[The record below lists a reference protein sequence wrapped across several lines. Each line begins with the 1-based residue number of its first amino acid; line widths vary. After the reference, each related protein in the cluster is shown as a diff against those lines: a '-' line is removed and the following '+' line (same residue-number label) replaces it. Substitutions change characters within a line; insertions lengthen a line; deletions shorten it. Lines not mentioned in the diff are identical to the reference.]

1 MFGQTFNHGTLRK
14 YVVLFGTIFNNVI
27 IERDNAA
34 GVVQQTMKVPLSYGP
49 KEKFLA
55 RLEGDP
61 TLENQAAI
69 VLPRMSF
76 EMTGFTY
83 DPSRKTNTLNKIY
96 TQASADK
103 SVASYQYSPVP
114 YNIEFTMSIMVKNA
128 EDGTR
133 IIEQILPYFTPHWTA
148 SVELIPEMN
157 AVYDIPLV
165 IDSISQEDSYAGA
178 FEQRRAIIW
187 TLTFT
192 MKAYIF
198 GPTKTSKIIKYSEIN
213 FKIPRSN
220 DPIANT
226 ALANTVT
233 IEVTPGLTAGGLPTS
248 NAAASIGVPNIIA
261 TDNYGF
267 ITDFTENL

>member
-1 MFGQTFNHGTLRK
+1 MFGQTFSHGTLRK
-14 YVVLFGTIFNNVI
+14 YVVLFGTIFNNII
-27 IERDNAA
+27 IERDNTA

-49 KEKFLA
+49 KEKFLS

-76 EMTGFTY
+76 EMSGFTY
-83 DPSRKTNTLNKIY
+83 DPSRKINALNKIY

-103 SVASYQYSPVP
+103 TVASYQYAPVP
-114 YNIEFTMSIMVKNA
+114 YNIAFTLSIMVKNA

-148 SVELIPEMN
+148 SVELIPELD

-165 IDSISQEDSYAGA
+165 IDSISQEDSYEGS

-187 TLTFT
+187 TLNFT
-192 MKAYIF
+192 MKAYVF

-213 FKIPRSN
+213 FKIPRSG

-233 IEVTPGLTAGGLPTS
+233 IEVTPGLTANGLPTS
-248 NAAASIGVPNIIA
+248 NAALSIGVPNIIA

>member
-1 MFGQTFNHGTLRK
+1 MFGQTFYHGTLRK
-14 YVVLFGTIFNNVI
+14 YVVLFGTIFNNII

-34 GVVQQTMKVPLSYGP
+34 GIVQQTMKVPLSYGP

-76 EMTGFTY
+76 EMSGFTY
-83 DPSRKTNTLNKIY
+83 DASRKTNTLNKISQPA
-96 TQASADK
+96 TDK
-103 SVASYQYSPVP
+103 SLASYQYAPVP
-114 YNIEFTMSIMVKNA
+114 YNIQFTMSIMVKNA

-192 MKAYIF
+192 MKAYVF
-198 GPTKTSKIIKYSEIN
+198 GPTKTSKVIKYSEIN
-213 FKIPRSN
+213 FKIPKSG

-226 ALANTVT
+226 ALANTIT
-233 IEVTPGLTAGGLPTS
+233 IEVTPGLTANGMPTS
-248 NAAASIGVPNIIA
+248 NAAASIGVANIVA

>member
-1 MFGQTFNHGTLRK
+1 MFGQTFYHGTLRK
-14 YVVLFGTIFNNVI
+14 YVVLFGTIFNNII
-27 IERDNAA
+27 IERDNTA

-76 EMTGFTY
+76 EMSGFTY
-83 DPSRKTNTLNKIY
+83 DASRKTNTLNKISQPA
-96 TQASADK
+96 TDK
-103 SVASYQYSPVP
+103 SLASYQYAPVP
-114 YNIEFTMSIMVKNA
+114 YNIQFTMSIMVKNA

-165 IDSISQEDSYAGA
+165 IDSISQDDSYAGA

-192 MKAYIF
+192 MKAYVF
-198 GPTKTSKIIKYSEIN
+198 GPTKTSKIIKYSETN
-213 FKIPRSN
+213 LRVPKN
-220 DPIANT
+220 DPIVNIS
-226 ALANTVT
+226 LANTPA

>member
-1 MFGQTFNHGTLRK
+1 MFGQTFSHGTLRK
-14 YVVLFGTIFNNVI
+14 YVVLFGTIFNNII
-27 IERDNAA
+27 IERDNTA

-76 EMTGFTY
+76 EMTGFSYAAT
-83 DPSRKTNTLNKIY
+83 RKTNTLNKVY
-96 TQASADK
+96 SQTSADK
-103 SVASYQYSPVP
+103 SSANYQYAPVP
-114 YNIEFTMSIMVKNA
+114 YDITFTMSIMVKNA

-133 IIEQILPYFTPHWTA
+133 IIEQILPYFTPAWTA

-157 AVYDIPLV
+157 GVYDIPLV
-165 IDSISQEDSYAGA
+165 IDSIGQDDSYQGP
-178 FEQRRAIIW
+178 FDQRRAIIW

-192 MKAYIF
+192 MKAYLF

-213 FKIPRSN
+213 FKIPRSG

-226 ALANTVT
+226 ALANTIT

-248 NAAASIGVPNIIA
+248 NAAASIGVANIIA
-261 TDNYGF
+261 TDDYGF